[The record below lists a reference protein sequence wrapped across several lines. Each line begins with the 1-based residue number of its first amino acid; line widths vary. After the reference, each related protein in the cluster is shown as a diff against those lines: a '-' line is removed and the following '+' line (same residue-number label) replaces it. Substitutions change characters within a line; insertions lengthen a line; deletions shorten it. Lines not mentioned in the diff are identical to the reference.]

1 MWQPNSTAHRAT
13 TSQLRHYSASAGGGR
28 RVWRH
33 VNHTCFSLTHMHTQR
48 AAVRLSVTYSY
59 YDDVTDANKPSLD
72 RIVLPRCTVAHPLLS
87 PPRRLCFHRR
97 LFVCLFVGTI
107 KQKKLRNRCSQNS
120 VERWHMVHGKKILEY
135 GGNPD
140 HFTSGLGPSMR
151 SIWRCSLP

>member
-1 MWQPNSTAHRAT
+1 
-13 TSQLRHYSASAGGGR
+13 
-28 RVWRH
+28 
-33 VNHTCFSLTHMHTQR
+33 MHTQR

-151 SIWRCSLP
+151 SICVTWRRFNNNSFATSAALSEVCALLSAILANTGRNVTMTYDAT